1 MDKFKVKKEDIAE
14 KLADYI
20 IENGMKESSLR
31 QLASRIGT
39 SDRMLIHY
47 FKDKETLMTTIF
59 DIVIIKLINVL
70 KGIAKEK
77 MTVKAFVLF
86 VGEEMNS
93 VEIAKFMKVSLEL
106 ISLSITGENYYK
118 QIGKNQINLF
128 YEWIYDSLDVD
139 DEMDKTEAASF
150 LLALIEGTVL
160 LHSLNEDDK
169 IEKSMHFIE
178 KMK

>member
-70 KGIAKEK
+70 
-77 MTVKAFVLF
+77 
-86 VGEEMNS
+86 
-93 VEIAKFMKVSLEL
+93 
-106 ISLSITGENYYK
+106 
-118 QIGKNQINLF
+118 
-128 YEWIYDSLDVD
+128 
-139 DEMDKTEAASF
+139 
-150 LLALIEGTVL
+150 
-160 LHSLNEDDK
+160 
-169 IEKSMHFIE
+169 
-178 KMK
+178 